1 MWLSGEACE
10 LVSRIVGISGLL
22 GRMDMGMDV
31 PPMEGYCIAS
41 DMKGG
46 WDVGVVYMRG
56 CAGGVSWTGVS
67 MILSLS
73 EPAGNLQC

>member
-1 MWLSGEACE
+1 MSGEACE

-31 PPMEGYCIAS
+31 PPMEPYCIAS
-41 DMKGG
+41 DMRGG

-56 CAGGVSWTGVS
+56 CAGEVSWTGVS

-73 EPAGNLQC
+73 EPADN

>member
-31 PPMEGYCIAS
+31 PPMELYCMAS

-46 WDVGVVYMRG
+46 WDVVYMRG

-67 MILSLS
+67 IILSLS
-73 EPAGNLQC
+73 EPAGD